1 MTNNPNLTVH
11 WSTLV
16 HEGWQLHL
24 AATEKGLCYVGSPN
38 QPLSELADWASAR
51 LPGCS
56 LIGGDDRLRPYWV
69 ELAKYL
75 QGALRGFTIPFDLH
89 GTPFQQEVWDALCR
103 IPYGKTVS
111 YTDIAAHIGKPS
123 AVRAVGA
130 AIGANPVLIAVPC
143 HRVIGKNG
151 ALTGYRGG
159 MIMKKNLLHLERNG
173 HETGLFV

>member
-1 MTNNPNLTVH
+1 MINKQERSVH
-11 WSTLV
+11 WSV
-16 HEGWQLHL
+16 IAYEDWQLHF

-38 QPLSELADWASAR
+38 RPLSELADWASAR

-56 LIGGDDRLRPYWV
+56 MVRDDEWLRPYWA
-69 ELAKYL
+69 ELARYL

-89 GTPFQQEVWDALCR
+89 GTAFQQEVWHALCGV
-103 IPYGKTVS
+103 PYGKTAS
-111 YTDIAAHIGKPS
+111 YSEIAANIGKPS

-159 MIMKKNLLHLERNG
+159 MDMKKNLLHLERIG